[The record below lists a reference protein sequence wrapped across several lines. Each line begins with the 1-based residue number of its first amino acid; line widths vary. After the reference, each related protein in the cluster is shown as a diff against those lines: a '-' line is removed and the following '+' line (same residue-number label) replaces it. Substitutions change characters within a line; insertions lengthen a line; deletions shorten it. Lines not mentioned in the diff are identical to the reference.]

1 MVIVGNY
8 VALLSLPVGFFS
20 LRTEAGDRP
29 GWRGTWGTGKLE
41 IGHIGG
47 QADGAGSQGRLVFG
61 EADDHKATRAPTA
74 SHPEASRPCLVTSTD
89 CILVSPRGERMGILS
104 RLCGTKEEPLVTR
117 KNLEE
122 LIDSIDELKP
132 HRAYIKRRWIGM
144 VMWWHTR
151 SVKARWKY
159 FSLRTVVIA
168 GGVVIPVLTTF
179 LSMRTGWQEGAT
191 VAIAVV
197 GAIVAGCA
205 AWEGVANYGEIWREK
220 RRSAELLKVEGWQFL
235 QLCGKYQ
242 PDKEHNI
249 DFPRFVSEVEGMI
262 PREVGEYLGVFD
274 PSLAQAKKAAES
286 ILNAVVEEATK
297 RIRQP

>member
-1 MVIVGNY
+1 
-8 VALLSLPVGFFS
+8 
-20 LRTEAGDRP
+20 
-29 GWRGTWGTGKLE
+29 
-41 IGHIGG
+41 
-47 QADGAGSQGRLVFG
+47 
-61 EADDHKATRAPTA
+61 
-74 SHPEASRPCLVTSTD
+74 
-89 CILVSPRGERMGILS
+89 MGILS

-117 KNLEE
+117 KALEG
-122 LIDSIDELKP
+122 LIDSIEELKP
-132 HRAYIKRRWIGM
+132 HHEYMKRRWIAM

-159 FSLRTVVIA
+159 LSLRAGVVA
-168 GGVVIPVLTTF
+168 GGVIIPVLTTM
-179 LSMRTGWQEGAT
+179 SMRTSWQEGAT

-242 PDKEHNI
+242 PDKDHSTA
-249 DFPRFVSEVEGMI
+249 FPRFVSEVESMI
-262 PREVGEYLGVFD
+262 AREVGEYLGVFD

-286 ILNAVVEEATK
+286 IFNAVAEEATK